1 MIRPLKPLSF
11 FVSQVTC
18 EMRREG
24 FGSAKPAS
32 AIAAAGTVE
41 PSGKRRSKGNPR
53 MRFLSQKRPRN
64 SIEFGNNLAERIK
77 PRDSIRVPP
86 SVCCPLLSAGF
97 KK

>member
-11 FVSQVTC
+11 FVSQVTS

-41 PSGKRRSKGNPR
+41 PS
-53 MRFLSQKRPRN
+53 RPTA
-64 SIEFGNNLAERIK
+64 LER
-77 PRDSIRVPP
+77 
-86 SVCCPLLSAGF
+86 
-97 KK
+97 